1 MYCSKCGNY
10 VEDTEQYCSR
20 CGNKLN
26 AGQSDNQSGYRQPV
40 SHYGYR
46 QPVNRCDY
54 EQEESYEENK
64 KKRGSNFWYCVLG
77 FLIPLIG
84 VIMFFVKGSK
94 KRGWP
99 WSILI
104 WSLIGWAL
112 AVFGLFGSFGEKDYS
127 DSHSQTSYNYT
138 ENSDYGNDLPGD
150 YSSDSQESQ
159 DNQAVSSTQ
168 YETVDIQDL
177 LDELDANALRAK
189 QTYNGKYIEF
199 SGKLTNIDSS
209 GDYISVSPSNDE
221 WSFDTI
227 HCSVTDKSQLDVI
240 SRMNIDDTVTI
251 RGEVTDVGEVLGY
264 FVDIHEIS

>member
-10 VEDTEQYCSR
+10 VEGTEQYCSK
-20 CGNKLN
+20 CGNRIVGG
-26 AGQSDNQSGYRQPV
+26 GQPDSQT
-40 SHYGYR
+40 GYR
-46 QPVNRCDY
+46 QPVNNTGYRQPVTRCDY
-54 EQEESYEENK
+54 EQEEPYGEDK
-64 KKRGSNFWYCVLG
+64 KKHGSNFWYCVLG

-112 AVFGLFGSFGEKDYS
+112 AVGVFNILEGDYS
-127 DSHSQTSYNYT
+127 DSYSKAPYTYT
-138 ENSDYGNDLPGD
+138 ENYDYGNDLTGD
-150 YSSDSQESQ
+150 YSSDSQDNQ
-159 DNQAVSSTQ
+159 DNQAVSSAQ

-177 LDELDANALRAK
+177 LDELDANALMAK

-227 HCSVTDKSQLDVI
+227 HCSVTDQSQLDVI

>member
-20 CGNKLN
+20 CGNKLTG
-26 AGQSDNQSGYRQPV
+26 GQPDNQSGYRKPV
-40 SHYGYR
+40 SHSGYR
-46 QPVNRCDY
+46 QPVTRCDY
-54 EQEESYEENK
+54 EQEEPYEDNK
-64 KKRGSNFWYCVLG
+64 KKHGSNFWYCVLG
-77 FLIPLIG
+77 FLVPLIG
-84 VIMFFVKGSK
+84 VIMFFVMGSR

-104 WSLIGWAL
+104 WSLVGWAL
-112 AVFGLFGSFGEKDYS
+112 TAGAFNLLEENDYG
-127 DSHSQTSYNYT
+127 DSYSKAPYTHT
-138 ENSDYGNDLPGD
+138 ENYEYGNDLTGD
-150 YSSDSQESQ
+150 YSSDNQDSQ
-159 DNQAVSSTQ
+159 DNQAVSSAQ
-168 YETVDIQDL
+168 YEAVDIQDL

-209 GDYISVSPSNDE
+209 GDYISISPSGDE

-240 SRMNIDDTVTI
+240 SMMNIDDTVTI

>member
-1 MYCSKCGNY
+1 MG
-10 VEDTEQYCSR
+10 
-20 CGNKLN
+20 
-26 AGQSDNQSGYRQPV
+26 GQLDSQT
-40 SHYGYR
+40 GYR
-46 QPVNRCDY
+46 QPVNNTGHRQPVTRYDY
-54 EQEESYEENK
+54 EQEEPYEGHK
-64 KKRGSNFWYCVLG
+64 KKDSYSIWYCVLG
-77 FLIPLIG
+77 FLVPLIG
-84 VIMFFVKGSK
+84 IILFFVMRSK
-94 KRGWP
+94 IRRWP
-99 WSILI
+99 WSILV
-104 WSLIGWAL
+104 WSFAGWAVGL
-112 AVFGLFGSFGEKDYS
+112 IFLGLFDSNEDKYQS
-127 DSHSQTSYNYT
+127 DSYSMTPYSYTDNY
-138 ENSDYGNDLPGD
+138 DYDKDLTGD
-150 YSSDSQESQ
+150 YSSDSQDNQ
-159 DNQAVSSTQ
+159 DNQAVSSAQ

-227 HCSVTDKSQLDVI
+227 HCSVTDQSQLDVI